1 MDTHIFCVCS
11 TIPLAINAPSLCR
24 HLRVNLCNYPH
35 WGLKAEPWSF
45 FIQFSV
51 GSITCRALFIA
62 GVVCVAELCAVL
74 CPHTHLCVP
83 AGQVGEYLYNIHI
96 SAFWAA
102 HWAQHSP
109 PSAAFVQ
116 FIMETYLSLL
126 SCLSQRPTFD
136 LLLGTCRT
144 ALVSRYHSQCVYQLF
159 FSFSPFLLCVPFSL
173 SHKSPARCLC
183 VVPQRCGPGQEEP
196 GLGEALG
203 WRICEPVQLA
213 V

>member
-1 MDTHIFCVCS
+1 MYTCDVMYIFCVCS
-11 TIPLAINAPSLCR
+11 TIPVAINAHNLCR
-24 HLRVNLCNYPH
+24 HPGINLCNYPH
-35 WGLKAEPWSF
+35 WGLKAELWDF
-45 FIQFSV
+45 FFYPILCGENYFQ
-51 GSITCRALFIA
+51 GSIYNFC
-62 GVVCVAELCAVL
+62 GVCGIVL
-74 CPHTHLCVP
+74 CCNLCTHTPMYAV
-83 AGQVGEYLYNIHI
+83 GQVGEYLYNIHI

-116 FIMETYLSLL
+116 FFIEAYLSLL

-173 SHKSPARCLC
+173 SHKSAARSLC
-183 VVPQRCGPGQEEP
+183 VVPQRWGC
-196 GLGEALG
+196 
-203 WRICEPVQLA
+203 A
-213 V
+213 VGSVNPCN